1 MSLKY
6 VYVKLTSA
14 PFKFLEDLPDD
25 IYCNL
30 VTTLREK
37 CVTVSWHLKEI
48 HAEITLCP
56 VEPSGDVEVQRG
68 SNRGSDHGGGDRGGE
83 QAGAQARIPKI
94 FELSHDWGKHCV
106 FSPWFG
112 FSRNFSSLLGGV
124 TKNSSGHII
133 AATSALMVWVLEVR
147 GFLGGNLENLPAQ
160 VDPSSVSRES
170 AGLSAELGLADPA
183 SLAWED
189 ALVATA
195 LNLSTPE
202 IRWLSIGKICFFL

>member
-1 MSLKY
+1 M
-6 VYVKLTSA
+6 
-14 PFKFLEDLPDD
+14 
-25 IYCNL
+25 
-30 VTTLREK
+30 
-37 CVTVSWHLKEI
+37 
-48 HAEITLCP
+48 
-56 VEPSGDVEVQRG
+56 
-68 SNRGSDHGGGDRGGE
+68 
-83 QAGAQARIPKI
+83 
-94 FELSHDWGKHCV
+94 GKHCV
-106 FSPWFG
+106 LSPWFG

-147 GFLGGNLENLPAQ
+147 GILGGNLANFKPSAQ

-170 AGLSAELGLADPA
+170 AGLGVRLADPA

-202 IRWLSIGKICFFL
+202 IRWLSIGKICFFS